1 MHETKKKTKGRPTS
15 RCDCSLNIF
24 PIATE
29 GPTPA
34 VLMESTDVSRGFNC
48 LKAVLAHW
56 TFVQQLKN
64 KKELSS
70 GDEAFQGTP
79 EYTKPGI
86 RKIINIL

>member
-1 MHETKKKTKGRPTS
+1 
-15 RCDCSLNIF
+15 
-24 PIATE
+24 
-29 GPTPA
+29 
-34 VLMESTDVSRGFNC
+34 MESTDVSRGFNC

-64 KKELSS
+64 KNELRS

-86 RKIINIL
+86 RKNNKYTLIKWKGSLNLF